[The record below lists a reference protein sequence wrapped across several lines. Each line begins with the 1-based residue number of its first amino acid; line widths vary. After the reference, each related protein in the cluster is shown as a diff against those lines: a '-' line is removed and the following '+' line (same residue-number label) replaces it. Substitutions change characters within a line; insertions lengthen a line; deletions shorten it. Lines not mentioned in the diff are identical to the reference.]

1 MIWILAA
8 LLLGYALGAGAAW
21 YALGERKKKR
31 AGGGKDASFE
41 DMVSQS
47 DIPMRL
53 KKQYDNFFAYDG
65 TGRGQVNIED
75 E

>member
-21 YALGERKKKR
+21 YALCERKKKR

-41 DMVSQS
+41 DMASQM